1 MSNGDSIVRTPIRE
15 NDMSIS
21 MVLMISSQWCA
32 LFHHLRY
39 FYVERYA

>member
-1 MSNGDSIVRTPIRE
+1 MSNGDSIVGTLIRA

-21 MVLMISSQWCA
+21 IVSTSSSHWCA